1 MLWLYLLAFC
11 RITIG
16 LLFITS
22 FWRKAR
28 DVAGFAQTISR
39 FDLLPQRWSYRLAM
53 LFLGAE
59 LLVVILIMGG
69 GPLLAPALGLA
80 LLLLVVFTMALAS
93 VLRRHLQ
100 AACNCFGH
108 GHQPVTHADVWRNV
122 GFILV
127 AAGGLWATQVAGGTG
142 AGLTFIEVLLL
153 TIIAGVFVLVWANL
167 SDIMALFQTA

>member
-22 FWRKAR
+22 FWRKAW
-28 DVAGFAQTISR
+28 DVPGFAQTISR
-39 FDLLPQRWSYRLAM
+39 FDLLPERWSYPLAL

-59 LLVVILIMGG
+59 LAVVILVIFGG
-69 GPLLAPALGLA
+69 SLLSLAFNLA
-80 LLLLVVFTMALAS
+80 LLLLAVFTMALVS
-93 VLRRHLQ
+93 VLRRRLQ
-100 AACNCFGH
+100 AACNCFGAS
-108 GHQPVTHADVWRNV
+108 HQPVTHADVWRNV

-127 AAGGLWATQVAGGTG
+127 AAGGLWTTQAAGGVG
-142 AGLTFIEVLLL
+142 AGLTFIEMLLL
-153 TIIAGVFVLVWANL
+153 TIIASVFVLVWANL